1 MSSCPHVRLSFS
13 SSHPQLE
20 EDFVKANPEWVKE
33 LEIMVTSKASLFYVG
48 RVWLARF
55 GWPGMVGQ
63 VWLAWFGWPGR
74 SSASTR
80 ACQCGC
86 ASTRSARPGWCGG
99 VGQRAWRPAR
109 WAAGCVGAET
119 PTLLPKAAS
128 CQAVLKS
135 PLGFSACGR
144 VRVVTS
150 AALLPQPGAQVKAE
164 IQALSSFGF
173 QYLSHQVRRGAR
185 AWLHSRCGRSRG
197 LQRAASVGGWLG
209 RKGAR
214 PASGPAPQPC
224 CSA

>member
-1 MSSCPHVRLSFS
+1 MHANAAQAKPCMPMRLCKQSM
-13 SSHPQLE
+13 H
-20 EDFVKANPEWVKE
+20 ANAAG
-33 LEIMVTSKASLFYVG
+33 TG
-48 RVWLARF
+48 
-55 GWPGMVGQ
+55 
-63 VWLAWFGWPGR
+63 
-74 SSASTR
+74 
-80 ACQCGC
+80 
-86 ASTRSARPGWCGG
+86 TRSARPGWCGG

-150 AALLPQPGAQVKAE
+150 AALLPQPRAQVKAE

-185 AWLHSRCGRSRG
+185 SWLHSRCGRSRG
-197 LQRAASVGGWLG
+197 CSVLRVWVGGW
-209 RKGAR
+209 GAR
-214 PASGPAPQPC
+214 VRVRPRDRHRSHVAVRERVAAAVLSASAL
-224 CSA
+224 AA